1 MVCGCLFVFFSY
13 ASWVLASKAGW
24 GIYLFLNGCSNGLS
38 KLGRNLFISFR
49 PEPNPRLVVHKK

>member
-38 KLGRNLFISFR
+38 KLGRNLFISF
-49 PEPNPRLVVHKK
+49 